1 MKQLQHAPCRR
12 SLTLEDVADIFV
24 IDVNTVKGWA
34 DSKLLPCVGAHTE
47 RDMKFSAEDVFAFL
61 LSKLDYA
68 R

>member
-1 MKQLQHAPCRR
+1 MKQLLHTSYRK

-34 DSKLLPCVGAHTE
+34 DSKLLPCASARTE
-47 RDMKFSAEDVFAFL
+47 QEMKFSTEDVFAFL